1 MLGSRSG
8 VCWVASL
15 RRVCHSGAA
24 QARAYWYQAR
34 AYCYQ
39 ARAYCYQARA
49 YWYIYCCRCIDTT
62 PCFTPARAGIEARV
76 RYGGMC

>member
-24 QARAYWYQAR
+24 QARAYW
-34 AYCYQ
+34 YQ